1 MHEPVRSLSSSLLG
15 GVVRRRPF
23 RSLRWRLQ
31 AWYAL
36 VLVSVLTVFSLVVYV
51 TSWQNRLQQIDAEL
65 DRTAEVIT
73 SRLRRL
79 FPGPRSFR
87 DPGRWPTSPR
97 PEGEQAKRSGRPPQQ
112 RDEMAANALEPIVN
126 ASRETREPFPSRP
139 PWSGERPQ
147 NPGPPGESPGR
158 RDRNSPR
165 RETGDDNAVSALT
178 PANESRGPREGSGFG
193 SPRPGEWPAPPPGQM
208 PPPGQW
214 PTPSLGLPDEFLQ
227 LFEGDEET
235 RLYFV
240 IWDHQGKVLQKSDSA
255 PAIAFPALK
264 VGEDKLPIR
273 SVRLKDSQREV
284 IHVSSFD
291 VNLLVGRSIVN
302 DLAAHHQSSLWRLAV
317 GVAVLAAGLVGG
329 WWSTTRAIR
338 PLAAM
343 TAAAES
349 ISAQRLSQRIDV
361 QETDDELG
369 QLATVLNRTFDRL
382 QAAFEQQTRFT
393 ADASHELRTPL
404 SVILAHADLAL
415 SRERTAA
422 EYRTTLETC
431 RSASRRMKS
440 LIDGLLTLAR
450 LDSDAAGLQFAEFD
464 LEPLARECIDL
475 VRPLAAERQITIAAD
490 LQPTINRGDRQR
502 LSQVITNLLTNAIRY
517 NREGGQVQV
526 TVASE
531 NGAAVISVADTG
543 IGIPA
548 DELPHIFD
556 RFYRVDKARSRAEGS
571 SGLGL
576 SISRTI
582 VLAHGGTI
590 AARSTPDVG
599 TTMEVRLPFESGAS
613 EVRLF
618 RKPDFAPHGNLPER
632 SPADKAKPDF
642 SDGADHLPSEQLS
655 V

>member
-1 MHEPVRSLSSSLLG
+1 ML
-15 GVVRRRPF
+15 
-23 RSLRWRLQ
+23 
-31 AWYAL
+31 
-36 VLVSVLTVFSLVVYV
+36 
-51 TSWQNRLQQIDAEL
+51 
-65 DRTAEVIT
+65 
-73 SRLRRL
+73 
-79 FPGPRSFR
+79 
-87 DPGRWPTSPR
+87 
-97 PEGEQAKRSGRPPQQ
+97 
-112 RDEMAANALEPIVN
+112 
-126 ASRETREPFPSRP
+126 
-139 PWSGERPQ
+139 
-147 NPGPPGESPGR
+147 
-158 RDRNSPR
+158 
-165 RETGDDNAVSALT
+165 
-178 PANESRGPREGSGFG
+178 
-193 SPRPGEWPAPPPGQM
+193 PPGQM

-240 IWDHQGKVLQKSDSA
+240 IWDHQGKVLQKSNSA
-255 PAIAFPALK
+255 PEIDFPALK
-264 VGEDKLPIR
+264 VGEDRLPIR
-273 SVRLKDSQREV
+273 SVRLRESQREV

-291 VNLLVGRSIVN
+291 VNLLVGRSIVG
-302 DLAAHHQSSLWRLAV
+302 DLAAHHHSSLLRLVV
-317 GVAVLAAGLVGG
+317 GVAVLVAGLVGG
-329 WWSTTRAIR
+329 WWSTSRAIR
-338 PLAAM
+338 PIAAM

-361 QETDDELG
+361 RETDNELG
-369 QLATVLNRTFDRL
+369 QLGTVLNRTFDRL

-415 SRERTAA
+415 SRPRSPE

-450 LDSDAAGLQFAEFD
+450 FDSDAAGLQFAEFD
-464 LEPLARECIDL
+464 LERLARECIDL
-475 VRPLAAERQITIAAD
+475 VRPLATERQITIAAT
-490 LQPTINRGDRQR
+490 LAATMMRGDRER

-517 NREGGQVQV
+517 NRDGGNVHV

-531 NGAAVISVADTG
+531 NGTAVISVSDTG

-548 DELPHIFD
+548 DELPYIFD

-576 SISRTI
+576 SISQTI
-582 VLAHGGTI
+582 VMAHGGTM

-599 TTMEVRLPFESGAS
+599 TTMEVRLPLETSVAVGMAAESPSCGT
-613 EVRLF
+613 
-618 RKPDFAPHGNLPER
+618 DQ
-632 SPADKAKPDF
+632 
-642 SDGADHLPSEQLS
+642 LPSDKLS

>member
-1 MHEPVRSLSSSLLG
+1 MNETVPASSTSTAERVAL
-15 GVVRRRPF
+15 RWPY

-36 VLVSVLTVFSLVVYV
+36 VLFSVLMVFGLVVYV

-79 FPGPRSFR
+79 FPWPQLFRGPGPG
-87 DPGRWPTSPR
+87 PGRWPTASRNEGDRSNRSDRTSP
-97 PEGEQAKRSGRPPQQ
+97 P
-112 RDEMAANALEPIVN
+112 RDERTSNPGEPNLLN
-126 ASRETREPFPSRP
+126 ASRETREPFQPRTSRP
-139 PWSGERPQ
+139 GERPQ
-147 NPGPPGESPGR
+147 NTGVQSEPAGRWDRTPSR
-158 RDRNSPR
+158 RDR
-165 RETGDDNAVSALT
+165 GDDDAVSALA
-178 PANESRGPREGSGFG
+178 PANESRGPRETAGNRG
-193 SPRPGEWPAPPPGQM
+193 PRPGEWPAPPM
-208 PPPGQW
+208 PPPGSW

-240 IWDHQGKVLQKSDSA
+240 IWDHEGKVLQKSDSA
-255 PAIAFPALK
+255 PEVAFPGLK
-264 VGEDKLPIR
+264 VGEDKLPLRAVR
-273 SVRLKDSQREV
+273 SRGADREV

-302 DLAAHHQSSLWRLAV
+302 DLAAHHHSSLWRLAV
-317 GVAVLAAGLVGG
+317 GVAVLAGGLVGG
-329 WWSTTRAIR
+329 WWSTSQAIR
-338 PLAAM
+338 PIGVM
-343 TAAAES
+343 SSTAES
-349 ISAQRLSQRIDV
+349 ISARRLSERIDL

-382 QAAFEQQTRFT
+382 QASFEQQTRFT

-415 SRERTAA
+415 SRPRSPE

-450 LDSDAAGLQFAEFD
+450 FDSDAAELQFAELD
-464 LEPLARECIDL
+464 LSPVARECIDL
-475 VRPLAAERQITIAAD
+475 VRPLATERQITMEAD
-490 LQPTINRGDRQR
+490 LNPTVVRGDRER

-517 NREGGQVQV
+517 NREGGKLHV
-526 TVASE
+526 TVATQQ
-531 NGAAVISVADTG
+531 GAAVISVADTG
-543 IGIPA
+543 IGISA

-576 SISRTI
+576 SISQTI
-582 VLAHGGTI
+582 VTAHGGTI
-590 AARSTPDVG
+590 VARSELDVG
-599 TTMEVRLPFESGAS
+599 TTMEVRLPTKMS
-613 EVRLF
+613 
-618 RKPDFAPHGNLPER
+618 APAQTPTN
-632 SPADKAKPDF
+632 
-642 SDGADHLPSEQLS
+642 QT
-655 V
+655 